1 MKNKYF
7 SIRAI
12 SIATYLGGPLA
23 GGILMSLN
31 FQRFEQKDKAF
42 WTLISSFL
50 ATVVLFWMMLQV
62 PEEII
67 EKIPNFLLPLLY
79 TPVVASLADKWQKA
93 KIQELEAEE
102 AAKEPWWKSAGIG
115 VLGTIL
121 TFAVAFQLA
130 AAEPPFKGEKHLY
143 GKLQHEIYY
152 QGNTISKDL
161 LNRFGAELEG
171 IGYFSDEFV
180 EAAHIEEWETRYIF
194 SIYVDEAHWDNPAI
208 LDELSEL
215 KKRLELTVPKEVSLV
230 MLHPTFTELKE
241 KRI

>member
-1 MKNKYF
+1 MKSKYF

-23 GGILMSLN
+23 GGILISLN

-42 WTLISSFL
+42 WTLIISFI

-62 PEEII
+62 PEEVI

-79 TPVVASLADKWQKA
+79 TPVVAYLAERWQKA
-93 KIQELEAEE
+93 IILELEEQE
-102 AAKEPWWKSAGIG
+102 GEKEPWWKSAGIG
-115 VLGTIL
+115 LLGTVL

-143 GKLQHEIYY
+143 GELQHEIYY
-152 QGNTISKDL
+152 QGKTISEDL
-161 LNRFGAELEG
+161 LNHFGAELERV
-171 IGYFSDEFV
+171 GYFSNEFV
-180 EAAHIEEWETRYIF
+180 GAAHIEEWETRYIL
-194 SIYVDEAHWDNPAI
+194 SIYIDEAYWGNPAV
-208 LDELSEL
+208 LDELHNI
-215 KKRLELTVPKEVSLV
+215 KKGLELMVSKEVSLK
-230 MLHPTFTELKE
+230 MLHPTLTEVKE